1 MLVLML
7 LVMEAALLPVATSVA
22 YADIGDAAEEFAY
35 YLCQYFG
42 C

>member
-1 MLVLML
+1 MLVLMP
-7 LVMEAALLPVATSVA
+7 LVMIATLLPVATSVT
-22 YADIGDAAEEFAY
+22 YASGYEAVEEFAY